1 MTSDLF
7 PVSTT
12 INSHDTNNN
21 PEQGLE
27 ISKLMGNKDVLP
39 KQKRKKEKSKTHEPK
54 QAPIQNLSVDLV
66 SFLGGLG
73 GWMVE
78 RTFLAYWEWYSP
90 AFHSDCSIR
99 TLGSDIIWKKK
110 KIEEG
115 CFFFKSKEFT
125 STRVCYAITPLSAV
139 VTGKA

>member
-1 MTSDLF
+1 MTSVLF

-12 INSHDTNNN
+12 INSHNTNNN

-27 ISKLMGNKDVLP
+27 ISKLMWNKDVLP
-39 KQKRKKEKSKTHEPK
+39 KHEPK

-110 KIEEG
+110 KIEEA
-115 CFFFKSKEFT
+115 CFFFS
-125 STRVCYAITPLSAV
+125 
-139 VTGKA
+139 